1 MVTSRPRVLLL
12 LLVLLGCCGDLSPA
26 TLLSSASADILAD
39 DGDRTIAPP
48 LFLGAAATVNFTPT
62 PPPLL
67 LLLLLLR
74 VALAMVLVMRDAAD
88 GDLAEGDVSLS
99 VGESASCRKILSLR
113 RRYHSSA

>member
-1 MVTSRPRVLLL
+1 MVTSRPRVMLLL
-12 LLVLLGCCGDLSPA
+12 LGLLGCRGDLSPA

-48 LFLGAAATVNFTPT
+48 LFLGAAATVNFTPP

-67 LLLLLLR
+67 LLLLLRL
-74 VALAMVLVMRDAAD
+74 ALAMVLVMRDAAD

>member
-12 LLVLLGCCGDLSPA
+12 LLVLLGCRGDLSPA

-62 PPPLL
+62 PPPL

>member
-12 LLVLLGCCGDLSPA
+12 LLVLLGCRGDLSPA

-62 PPPLL
+62 PPLL

>member
-12 LLVLLGCCGDLSPA
+12 LLVLLGCRGDLSPA

-67 LLLLLLR
+67 LLLLLR
-74 VALAMVLVMRDAAD
+74 VALAMVLVMREAAD